1 MSANNRV
8 NVIEFDDEDF
18 RPIYPVSPIANGR
31 IRVVTPERPR
41 MVSSERQANL
51 IPNYPDSP
59 IATRGIRVVTPERRR
74 PQFVPVYS
82 EDLYDGSH
90 FVHIIGV
97 FDTQIAAC
105 HATIKWLIE
114 NEKGIDPESNAWE
127 TDYSPEEAIEYLCG
141 LVTQWRE
148 LKQIA
153 YRYSDKYENDI
164 QGWFIKLQRFN

>member
-1 MSANNRV
+1 MSSRRV
-8 NVIEFDDEDF
+8 NVIEFENENDF
-18 RPIYPVSPIANGR
+18 RPIYSDMYTTIGVGPITNINPFPPRPPR
-31 IRVVTPERPR
+31 IAP
-41 MVSSERQANL
+41 
-51 IPNYPDSP
+51 
-59 IATRGIRVVTPERRR
+59 RVVTPERRR

-114 NEKGIDPESNAWE
+114 NEKGFDPESNAWE
-127 TDYSPEEAIEYLCG
+127 TDYSPEEAIQYLCG

-148 LKQIA
+148 LKVIA
-153 YRYSDKYENDI
+153 DRFSDKFENEL